1 MHSTTATADEVRL
14 RLPGD
19 ELVPDAIEQ
28 MDRATT
34 LPAPIET
41 VWPWIMQLG
50 KDRAG
55 WYLPRSVEVF
65 VPRSRRALRR
75 IDPRWQNVSVGDDE
89 PDWGPGDPVLRAVVV
104 DAPNTLAWHS
114 LRDRRNGHRWP
125 SGAPD
130 GPDVLA
136 ISWTL
141 ALRRGRRQHPA
152 ASSAAHSRQ
161 APKPRQDRRRL
172 RPSHD
177 RRHVRRPARTAVGMK
192 GVA

>member
-1 MHSTTATADEVRL
+1 MHSTTATGDEVRL

-19 ELVPDAIEQ
+19 DLVPDAIEQ

-34 LPAPIET
+34 LPAPVET
-41 VWPWIMQLG
+41 VWPWILQLG

-55 WYLPRSVEVF
+55 WYLPRSVEAL

-75 IDPRWQNVSVGDDE
+75 IDPQWQDVAVGDDE

-104 DAPNTLAWHS
+104 DAPNALAWHS
-114 LRDRRNGHRWP
+114 LRDRRDGHRWP
-125 SGAPD
+125 TGDPD

-141 ALRRGRRQHPA
+141 ALRADAGNTRLH
-152 ASSAAHSRQ
+152 H
-161 APKPRQDRRRL
+161 RL
-172 RPSHD
+172 RIRAKHQTLVKIGGVFD
-177 RRHVRRPARTAVGMK
+177 WLTIVGMFA
-192 GVA
+192 GLRERVSP